1 MEDEYINN
9 KTREKRGFSKNR
21 DGVYYK
27 KSVLEKYYDLGYL
40 SLFENKFSADDRL
53 LAGKRIAFDYY
64 MANRSNLQSV
74 KQYIVNI
81 RTTGE
86 SGKES
91 QLFYKERYLRA
102 IKAIPREFWVPIRFV
117 CVDDN
122 ELKDNK
128 NPKSSVIYKHNVYC
142 LKALLCM
149 GLDRL
154 CEYYLKK
161 MKKVLDIWD
170 LL

>member
-1 MEDEYINN
+1 MEDEYINK
-9 KTREKRGFSKNR
+9 KTLEKRGFSKNR

-117 CVDDN
+117 CIDDN

-161 MKKVLDIWD
+161 NEKSS
-170 LL
+170 